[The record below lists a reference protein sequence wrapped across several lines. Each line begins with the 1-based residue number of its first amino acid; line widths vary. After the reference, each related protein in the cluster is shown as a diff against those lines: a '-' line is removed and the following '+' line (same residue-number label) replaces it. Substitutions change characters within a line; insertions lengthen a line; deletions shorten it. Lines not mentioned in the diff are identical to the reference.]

1 MEDLCA
7 PKRLLSP
14 LCGLEWFVVNQ
25 IVVLYTSIS
34 KKLAL
39 FPLFLRLLYRDYLG
53 YRFRYLYHV
62 IAQGTKAIH
71 LFPKDRMEIDKPNLS
86 PEYPLD

>member
-1 MEDLCA
+1 MVCCQSDC
-7 PKRLLSP
+7 R
-14 LCGLEWFVVNQ
+14 VVYQ
-25 IVVLYTSIS
+25 YFEE
-34 KKLAL
+34 LAL

-86 PEYPLD
+86 PEHPLD